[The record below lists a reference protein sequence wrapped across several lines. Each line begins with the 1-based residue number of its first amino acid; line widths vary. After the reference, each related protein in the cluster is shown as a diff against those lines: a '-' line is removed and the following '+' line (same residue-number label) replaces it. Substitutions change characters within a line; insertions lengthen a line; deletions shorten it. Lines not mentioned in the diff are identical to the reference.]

1 MIDKFGKSILTLF
14 GVGYYKYA
22 PGTAASI
29 VTCAL
34 WLLLYSLEIN
44 FLLLAFLYLIILLY
58 SIILIDKLSKKFSEV
73 DAKEIVIDEFLGMS
87 LPLLAFYS
95 SLDQLGSWHNV
106 NVDYI
111 FLKYIL
117 PSFVLFRF
125 FDIVKP
131 YPINLI
137 DKKLKNG
144 LGVVM
149 DDLIAGLFSLIVTYI
164 AIQFIF

>member
-14 GVGYYKYA
+14 GIGYFKYA

-34 WLLLYSLEIN
+34 WLLLYSWEIN

-58 SIILIDKLSKKFSEV
+58 SIILIDKLSKKFSET

-87 LPLLAFYS
+87 LALFPFYVYLATR
-95 SLDQLGSWHNV
+95 GWWHV
-106 NVDYI
+106 MDDFSGAVI
-111 FLKYIL
+111 ACFI
-117 PSFVLFRF
+117 LFRF

-131 YPINLI
+131 FPINLI

-149 DDLIAGLFSLIVTYI
+149 DDLIAGLFSLLIVWIVIFYI
-164 AIQFIF
+164 L

>member
-14 GVGYYKYA
+14 GIGYFKYA
-22 PGTAASI
+22 PGTAASV
-29 VTCAL
+29 VTCAF
-34 WLLLYSLEIN
+34 WLLLYSLKIN
-44 FLLLAFLYLIILLY
+44 FLLLVFLYLIVLFY
-58 SIILIDKLSKKFSEV
+58 SIILIDKFSKKFSEV

-87 LPLLAFYS
+87 LPLITFYS
-95 SLDQLGSWHNV
+95 LFAFHSNWRGIDQF
-106 NVDYI
+106 
-111 FLKYIL
+111 FLVIIL

-149 DDLIAGLFSLIVTYI
+149 DDLIAGLFSLLIVWITLAYI
-164 AIQFIF
+164 F

>member
-1 MIDKFGKSILTLF
+1 MIEKFGKSILTLF
-14 GVGYYKYA
+14 GIGYFKYA

-34 WLLLYSLEIN
+34 WLVLYSFKIN
-44 FLLLAFLYLIILLY
+44 FLLLVFLYLILLFY

-87 LPLLAFYS
+87 LALITFYS
-95 SLDQLGSWHNV
+95 YLAIQQGWNNMDDL
-106 NVDYI
+106 
-111 FLKYIL
+111 FLVTL
-117 PSFVLFRF
+117 LCFVLFRF

-131 YPINLI
+131 FPINFI

-149 DDLIAGLFSLIVTYI
+149 DDIIAGLFSLLIVWVVV
-164 AIQFIF
+164 FLFL

>member
-14 GVGYYKYA
+14 GIGYFRYA

-34 WLLLYSLEIN
+34 WLLLYSLKIN
-44 FLLLAFLYLIILLY
+44 FLLLAFLYLIVLLY

-87 LPLLAFYS
+87 LALFPFYAYLAVREKWYLMDDFS
-95 SLDQLGSWHNV
+95 GAT
-106 NVDYI
+106 I
-111 FLKYIL
+111 ACFI
-117 PSFVLFRF
+117 LFRF

-131 YPINLI
+131 FPINLI

-149 DDLIAGLFSLIVTYI
+149 DDLIAGLFSLLIVWIVIFYI
-164 AIQFIF
+164 L

>member
-1 MIDKFGKSILTLF
+1 MIDKFGKNILTLF
-14 GVGYYKYA
+14 GIGYFKYA
-22 PGTAASI
+22 PGTAASV
-29 VTCAL
+29 VTCAF
-34 WLLLYSLEIN
+34 WLLLYSLKIN
-44 FLLLAFLYLIILLY
+44 FLLLVFLYLIVLLY
-58 SIILIDKLSKKFSEV
+58 SIILIDKFSKKFSEV

-87 LPLLAFYS
+87 LPLITFYS
-95 SLDQLGSWHNV
+95 LAALHSDWGEIEQFFLG
-106 NVDYI
+106 
-111 FLKYIL
+111 LIL

-149 DDLIAGLFSLIVTYI
+149 DDLIAGLFSLLIVWITLLYI
-164 AIQFIF
+164 Y

>member
-14 GVGYYKYA
+14 GVGYFKYA
-22 PGTAASI
+22 PGTAASV
-29 VTCAL
+29 VTCAF
-34 WLLLYSLEIN
+34 WLLLYSLKIN
-44 FLLLAFLYLIILLY
+44 FLLLVFLYLIVLFY
-58 SIILIDKLSKKFSEV
+58 SIILIDKFSKKFSEV

-87 LPLLAFYS
+87 LPLITFYS
-95 SLDQLGSWHNV
+95 LAAHRADWEGVGQF
-106 NVDYI
+106 
-111 FLKYIL
+111 FLFLIL

-149 DDLIAGLFSLIVTYI
+149 DDLIAGLFSLLIVWITLAYI
-164 AIQFIF
+164 F

>member
-1 MIDKFGKSILTLF
+1 MIDKFVKTILTLF
-14 GVGYYKYA
+14 GIGYLKYA

-29 VTCAL
+29 ATCAL
-34 WLLLYSLEIN
+34 WLLLYSFKIN
-44 FLLLAFLYLIILLY
+44 FLLLVFLYLILLFY

-87 LPLLAFYS
+87 LAVIPFYVYVAIDEKWNLIDDFS
-95 SLDQLGSWHNV
+95 GT
-106 NVDYI
+106 
-111 FLKYIL
+111 IL
-117 PSFVLFRF
+117 VCFVLFRF

-131 YPINLI
+131 FPINLI

-149 DDLIAGLFSLIVTYI
+149 DDLIAGLFSFLIVWITVFYI
-164 AIQFIF
+164 L

>member
-14 GVGYYKYA
+14 GIGYFKYA
-22 PGTAASI
+22 PGTVASI

-34 WLLLYSLEIN
+34 WLLLYSLKIN

-87 LPLLAFYS
+87 LSLFPFYAYFAIR
-95 SLDQLGSWHNV
+95 GSWHV
-106 NVDYI
+106 MDDFSGATIVCFI
-111 FLKYIL
+111 
-117 PSFVLFRF
+117 LFRF

-131 YPINLI
+131 FPINLI

-149 DDLIAGLFSLIVTYI
+149 DDLIAGLFSFLIVWIMIFYI
-164 AIQFIF
+164 L